1 MRLNQWAESCDPR
14 QLRLGEH
21 KKQLHAQGRVNAQ
34 GWRPSSPYDHR
45 TVPKWHPPRCADASW
60 NVHPLVILCCGDA
73 GIYWGIYRISS
84 YTVSR

>member
-34 GWRPSSPYDHR
+34 IPVRPSYR
-45 TVPKWHPPRCADASW
+45 TLASSAMRRCEGMCI
-60 NVHPLVILCCGDA
+60 HLCCGDA
-73 GIYWGIYRISS
+73 GLYWGIYRILYGN
-84 YTVSR
+84 YTY